1 MQHNRISGRREHSEQ
16 RIISSAYR
24 RRVPLD
30 SRYFFFVIVVVD
42 VAVVVVWQ
50 SQTER
55 ERGR

>member
-30 SRYFFFVIVVVD
+30 SRYFFVVVVVD